1 MLMVCFTASPRYL
14 SKLRCYHHNCIGRA
28 SNRRKRLLIPPP
40 PLFHFSYGQGGNRT
54 PIPFRATV
62 FETVA
67 IPLCDPS
74 KNVEEQ
80 TQPTGLCLWSTTQ
93 AGEHPLEYCCSSVR
107 SLTSRFSSHAYQ
119 NKDFRSQRP
128 LWNDGVYGYP
138 FEKTTNDKHERGTQS
153 SPDIFYE
160 ANGTRT
166 RDLFRDREVL

>member
-1 MLMVCFTASPRYL
+1 MFYGVTTIFVQ
-14 SKLRCYHHNCIGRA
+14 LRRYHHNCIGRA

-128 LWNDGVYGYP
+128 FGTMESLVIPSKRQQMISMREEPNPLLIFSTKLTGLEPVTSSVTGEFTVGY
-138 FEKTTNDKHERGTQS
+138 E
-153 SPDIFYE
+153 
-160 ANGTRT
+160 
-166 RDLFRDREVL
+166 